1 MRCVYRLLQL
11 YLIPVAAL
19 ERATLSTKSFII
31 GLAVVKKHL
40 TVEEAAQA
48 ASAEVN
54 SQIEVWGEVED
65 SKCKLP

>member
-1 MRCVYRLLQL
+1 
-11 YLIPVAAL
+11 L

-65 SKCKLP
+65 SECNFLAMSMSTFVELKKFNSS